1 MNKIDLNH
9 LGEKWLERKKQRMKN
24 LLKITNPDEALYREI
39 MVSLGYPINKVNFLE
54 LALILQYSEIKRL
67 KDKQIIEKAFL
78 YRAGFSDD
86 RKMLP
91 EFFDLSLR
99 LDKSV
104 WKYRGIRPANFPEKR
119 LKGIINLLVDSL
131 DNGIVNYFIQNIQK
145 VIQQVDFTKVVT
157 RIMNFDGIG
166 EQRKKEM
173 FFNIIL
179 PFVMVYSENKTI
191 LNFLQKLFENYP
203 PLGKNKFIK
212 NFEVKFPEIEIRNVK
227 EYMGAIYFI
236 NNEKEEDLN
245 SD

>member
-54 LALILQYSEIKRL
+54 LALILPYSEIKRL

-191 LNFLQKLFENYP
+191 LNFLRKLFENYP

-212 NFEVKFPEIEIRNVK
+212 NFEIKFPEVEIRNVK

-236 NNEKEEDLN
+236 NNEKDETLN
-245 SD
+245 FD